1 MIAARCRA
9 RPAGRNGV
17 RIEPLYFLLVEE
29 DLQAERFLEGLK
41 RAIVPPEWGPVGWER
56 LSAAASS
63 LPEILGAVRTPALF
77 ARPRVEGES
86 ASPDKLVVV
95 EEAEK
100 LPPSG
105 WKELAS
111 SLREPLPGLC
121 LAFVFRPE
129 RPRKWSPPLE
139 NTAAVVKK
147 FFRLRGGK
155 LEEWLDAEARGLELV
170 LSREA
175 RAELIGLFGDDLRSL
190 RRELEKLGLYLGG
203 GGKAG
208 SEEVRAVAG
217 AAGEG
222 SVFDLIDRIFSR
234 RPDQALSL
242 LRGHLRAGEA
252 PLKILNL
259 MARKVNELW
268 LGREEWERTRSTEQA
283 CRAAKVAYYRPQFMR
298 LVEKTPLASIP
309 FMLRR
314 LLEADLAL
322 KGGEKNPGLALERLV
337 LDLAAPA

>member
-1 MIAARCRA
+1 M
-9 RPAGRNGV
+9 

-155 LEEWLDAEARGLELV
+155 LEEWLDAEARGLGGQVEVGDCSTGCSGPKNRQETRQHAAAFVHTTPSYLGAFLDGKDTHCQCFFRRV
-170 LSREA
+170 LSA
-175 RAELIGLFGDDLRSL
+175 
-190 RRELEKLGLYLGG
+190 
-203 GGKAG
+203 
-208 SEEVRAVAG
+208 
-217 AAGEG
+217 
-222 SVFDLIDRIFSR
+222 
-234 RPDQALSL
+234 
-242 LRGHLRAGEA
+242 
-252 PLKILNL
+252 
-259 MARKVNELW
+259 
-268 LGREEWERTRSTEQA
+268 
-283 CRAAKVAYYRPQFMR
+283 
-298 LVEKTPLASIP
+298 
-309 FMLRR
+309 
-314 LLEADLAL
+314 
-322 KGGEKNPGLALERLV
+322 
-337 LDLAAPA
+337 